1 MPTTTW
7 RVARRDIARPFGL
20 VEFDTSTNLTT
31 DDKIISTELTNRY
44 TVDDHFNGQWFVT
57 IVLDADTAATVTT
70 GAVPANGIGTLTRRV
85 EDYTASSGQLTI
97 VGANLLAEDES
108 VTCDLY
114 NTFHPDDYKRA
125 YNRARQAV
133 FPRLAA
139 HKDHKGIIT
148 DGDTLKYTVPSTIR
162 QIDRVSLGQAV
173 LASHGQNLLTNG
185 GFEEWDTDT
194 IEATETQ
201 NSWTLSGTSS
211 TANKESSTTGPTN
224 HMVLTG
230 NYSARLYVPANNTT
244 LLQTVTPSVATQMV
258 EVSMAAYV
266 YCRVA
271 SSITLSLDGDHNTS
285 NYHGGTG
292 WELLQYSNTLDI
304 NDTSFTAGFYVN
316 GGTAAAR
323 TTSYIDRAVV
333 WAGPLSTPESMWDV
347 VNGWEWIPPLDGA
360 SDGGQVFLP
369 GRPRDHEVL
378 RLNGRNLLSSVSAD
392 TDTIELD
399 GELLDPLYMKCRQF
413 LCEEK
418 AAEDAESDWG
428 RRARDFETEY
438 EFWFRG
444 EAYHGSRPGLVVSRR
459 GPF

>member
-20 VEFDTSTNLTT
+20 VTADTSTQINNDQLIVST
-31 DDKIISTELTNRY
+31 DLQQRY
-44 TVDDHFNGQWFVT
+44 TVDDYFNGQWYAT
-57 IVLDADTAATVTT
+57 IIIQTDGADPENGLGTTTKQVRDYAQSSGTVT
-70 GAVPANGIGTLTRRV
+70 VWGT
-85 EDYTASSGQLTI
+85 A
-97 VGANLLAEDES
+97 LADES
-108 VTCDLY
+108 SDQVEFDLY

-185 GFEEWDTDT
+185 GFEDWSSATALNNWT
-194 IEATETQ
+194 LTETGG
-201 NSWTLSGTSS
+201 STS
-211 TANKESSTTGPTN
+211 TVNKEESTTGPTN

-230 NYSARLYVPANNTT
+230 NYSARLYVPDRVTT
-244 LLQTVTPSVATQMV
+244 LLETLTPSVGTQMA

-271 SSITLSLDGDHNTS
+271 SSITLSLDGNNNTS

-292 WELLQYSNTLDI
+292 WELLQYNTTLDI
-304 NDTSFTAGFYVN
+304 NDSSFTAGFYVI
-316 GGTAAAR
+316 GTSVAS
-323 TTSYIDRAVV
+323 TSYIDRAVV

-378 RLNGRNLLSSVSAD
+378 RLNGRNLLSSVSVD

>member
-1 MPTTTW
+1 MPTTNW

-20 VEFDTSTNLTT
+20 VEFDTSTFLTT
-31 DDKIISTELTNRY
+31 DDKIISATSATGTTPLADRY
-44 TVDDHFNGQWFVT
+44 TVDDYFNGQWFVT

-70 GAVPANGIGTLTRRV
+70 GAVPANGAGTLTRRV
-85 EDYTASSGQLTI
+85 EDYASATGQLT
-97 VGANLLAEDES
+97 VAGANLLSEDEH

-173 LASHGQNLLTNG
+173 LASHGQNLLTDG
-185 GFEEWDTDT
+185 GFEDWSSATALT
-194 IEATETQ
+194 NWTLTETGG
-201 NSWTLSGTSS
+201 STS
-211 TANKESSTTGPTN
+211 TVNQETSTTGPTN

-230 NYSARLYVPANNTT
+230 NYSARLYVPDRVTT
-244 LLQTVTPSVATQMV
+244 LLETLTPSVGTQMA
-258 EVSMAAYV
+258 EVSMSAYV

-271 SSITLSLDGDHNTS
+271 SSITLSLDGNHNTS

-292 WELLQYSNTLDI
+292 WELLQYNTTLDI
-304 NDTSFTAGFYVN
+304 NDSSFTAGFYVI
-316 GGTAAAR
+316 GTSVAS
-323 TTSYIDRAVV
+323 TSYIDRAVV
-333 WAGPLSTPESMWDV
+333 WAGPLSAPESMWDV

-360 SDGGQVFLP
+360 SD

>member
-20 VEFDTSTNLTT
+20 VTADTSTQINNDQLIVST
-31 DDKIISTELTNRY
+31 DLQQRY
-44 TVDDHFNGQWFVT
+44 TVDDYFNGQWY
-57 IVLDADTAATVTT
+57 ATVIIQTDGVDPENGLGTT
-70 GAVPANGIGTLTRRV
+70 TKQVR
-85 EDYTASSGQLTI
+85 DYAQSSGT
-97 VGANLLAEDES
+97 VTVWGTALADES
-108 VTCDLY
+108 SDQVEFDLY

-173 LASHGQNLLTNG
+173 LASHGQNLLTDG
-185 GFEEWDTDT
+185 GFEDWSSATALT
-194 IEATETQ
+194 NWTLTETGG
-201 NSWTLSGTSS
+201 STS
-211 TANKESSTTGPTN
+211 TVNKEESTTGPTN

-230 NYSARLYVPANNTT
+230 NYSARLYVPDRVTT
-244 LLQTVTPSVATQMV
+244 LLETLTPSVGTQMA
-258 EVSMAAYV
+258 EGSMAAYV

-271 SSITLSLDGDHNTS
+271 SSITLSLDDNYNTS

-292 WELLQYSNTLDI
+292 WELLQYNITLDI
-304 NDTSFTAGFYVN
+304 NDSSFTAGFYVI
-316 GGTAAAR
+316 GTSVVS
-323 TTSYIDRAVV
+323 TSYIDRAVV

>member
-20 VEFDTSTNLTT
+20 VTADTSTQINNDQLIVST
-31 DDKIISTELTNRY
+31 DLQQRY
-44 TVDDHFNGQWFVT
+44 TVDDYFNGQWY
-57 IVLDADTAATVTT
+57 ATVIIQTDGVDPENGLGTT
-70 GAVPANGIGTLTRRV
+70 TKQVR
-85 EDYTASSGQLTI
+85 DYAQSSGT
-97 VGANLLAEDES
+97 VTVWGTALLDEGTDH
-108 VTCDLY
+108 VEFDLY

-173 LASHGQNLLTNG
+173 LASHGQNLLTDG
-185 GFEEWDTDT
+185 GFEDWSSPTALNNWT
-194 IEATETQ
+194 LTETGG
-201 NSWTLSGTSS
+201 STS
-211 TANKESSTTGPTN
+211 TVNKEESTTGPTN

-230 NYSARLYVPANNTT
+230 NYSARLYVPDRVTT
-244 LLQTVTPSVATQMV
+244 LLETLTPSVGTQMA

-266 YCRVA
+266 YCRVGSA
-271 SSITLSLDGDHNTS
+271 ITLSLDGNNNTS

-292 WELLQYSNTLDI
+292 WELLQYNTTTDHS
-304 NDTSFTAGFYVN
+304 DASFTAGFYGNASVQ
-316 GGTAAAR
+316 A
-323 TTSYIDRAVV
+323 TSYIDRAVV

>member
-31 DDKIISTELTNRY
+31 DDKIISTELTDRY

-85 EDYTASSGQLTI
+85 EDYTASSGQLT
-97 VGANLLAEDES
+97 VAGANLLSEDEH

-173 LASHGQNLLTNG
+173 LASHGQNLLTDG
-185 GFEEWDTDT
+185 GFEDWSSATALNNWT
-194 IEATETQ
+194 LTETGG
-201 NSWTLSGTSS
+201 STS
-211 TANKESSTTGPTN
+211 TVNQETSTTGPTN

-230 NYSARLYVPANNTT
+230 NYSARLYVPDRVTT
-244 LLQTVTPSVATQMV
+244 LLETLTPSVGTQMA

-271 SSITLSLDGDHNTS
+271 SSITLSLDGNYNTS

-292 WELLQYSNTLDI
+292 WELLQYNTTLDI
-304 NDTSFTAGFYVN
+304 NDSSFTAGFYVI
-316 GGTAAAR
+316 GTSVVS
-323 TTSYIDRAVV
+323 TSYIDRAVV

-378 RLNGRNLLSSVSAD
+378 RLNGRNLLSSVSVD

>member
-20 VEFDTSTNLTT
+20 VEFDTSTDITT
-31 DDKIISTELTNRY
+31 DDKIISTQLTDRY

-57 IVLDADTAATVTT
+57 IVLDEDTAATATS
-70 GAVPANGIGTLTRRV
+70 GGEPANGFGTKTRRV
-85 EDYTASSGQLTI
+85 EDYTASSGQLT
-97 VGANLLAEDES
+97 VAGASLLAEGED

-173 LASHGQNLLTNG
+173 LASHGQNLLSNG
-185 GFEEWDTDT
+185 GFEDWDADQITSGGS
-194 IEATETQ
+194 Q
-201 NSWTLSGTSS
+201 NNWTLSGSNS
-211 TANKESSTTGPTN
+211 TLNKESSTTGPTN

-230 NYSARLYVPANNTT
+230 NYSARLYVPDTTTT
-244 LLQTVTPSVATQMV
+244 LLQTITPSVASQFV

-266 YCRVA
+266 YCRV
-271 SSITLSLDGDHNTS
+271 SPGITLSLDGNFNTS
-285 NYHGGTG
+285 NWHGGTG
-292 WELLQYSNTLDI
+292 WELLQYTVTTGV
-304 NDTSFTAGFYVN
+304 NDSDFTAGFY
-316 GGTAAAR
+316 AASSA

-333 WAGPLSTPESMWDV
+333 WAGPLSAPESMWDV

-378 RLNGRNLLSSVSAD
+378 RLNGRNLLSSVSVD

>member
-31 DDKIISTELTNRY
+31 DDKIISTELTDRY

-85 EDYTASSGQLTI
+85 EDYTASSGQLT
-97 VGANLLAEDES
+97 VAGANLLSEDEH

-185 GFEEWDTDT
+185 GFEEWDTDE

-201 NSWTLSGTSS
+201 NSWALSGTSS

-258 EVSMAAYV
+258 EVSMSAYV

-271 SSITLSLDGDHNTS
+271 SSIALQLAGNTAS
-285 NYHGGTG
+285 YHGGTG
-292 WELLQYSNTLDI
+292 WELLQHSATVGI
-304 NDTSFTAGFYVN
+304 NESSFTAGFYVN

>member
-31 DDKIISTELTNRY
+31 DDKIISTELSYHY
-44 TVDDHFNGQWFVT
+44 TVDDYFNGQWFVT

-173 LASHGQNLLTNG
+173 LASHGQNLLTDG
-185 GFEEWDTDT
+185 GFENWTSGSLD
-194 IEATETQ
+194 
-201 NSWTLSGTSS
+201 SWTLSGSNS
-211 TANKESSTTGPTN
+211 TVNQEESTTGPTN

-230 NYSARLYVPANNTT
+230 NSSVRLYVPEDTST
-244 LLQTVTPSVATQMV
+244 LLQTITPSVATELV

-271 SSITLSLDGDHNTS
+271 SSITLSLDGNYNTS

-292 WELLQYSNTLDI
+292 WELLQYNTTLDI
-304 NDTSFTAGFYVN
+304 NDSSFTAGFYVI
-316 GGTAAAR
+316 GTSVVS
-323 TTSYIDRAVV
+323 TSYIDRAVV

-428 RRARDFETEY
+428 RRARDFEAEY

>member
-7 RVARRDIARPFGL
+7 RSARRDIARPFGL
-20 VEFDTSTNLTT
+20 VTANTTTPINNDQLIVSTDLQQ
-31 DDKIISTELTNRY
+31 RY
-44 TVDDHFNGQWFVT
+44 TVDDYFNGQWY
-57 IVLDADTAATVTT
+57 ATVIIQTDDQAPVNGLGTT
-70 GAVPANGIGTLTRRV
+70 TKQVR
-85 EDYTASSGQLTI
+85 DYAQSSGT
-97 VGANLLAEDES
+97 VTVWGTALADES
-108 VTCDLY
+108 SDQVEFDLY
-114 NTFHPDDYKRA
+114 RTFHPDDYKRA
-125 YNRARQAV
+125 YNRARQVV
-133 FPRLAA
+133 FPRLAS

-148 DGDTLKYTVPSTIR
+148 DGDTMKYPVPSSIR
-162 QIDRVSLGQAV
+162 KIDRVSLGQAV

-185 GFEEWDTDT
+185 GFEEWDTDD

-201 NSWTLSGTSS
+201 NSWTLSGTDSEVH
-211 TANKESSTTGPTN
+211 KESSTSGPTN

-230 NYSARLYVPANNTT
+230 NYSARLYVPANDTR

-271 SSITLSLDGDHNTS
+271 SSITLALDGNDNTS

-292 WELLQYSNTLDI
+292 WELLQYSTPTDI

-316 GGTAAAR
+316 GDTAAAR

-333 WAGPLSTPESMWDV
+333 WAGPLSTPEGVWDV
-347 VNGWEWIPPLDGA
+347 VNGWEWIPPIDGA

-378 RLNGRNLLSSVSAD
+378 RLNGRNLLSSVSVD

-399 GELLDPLYMKCRQF
+399 GDLLEPLYLKCRQF
-413 LCEEK
+413 ICDDK
-418 AAEDAESDWG
+418 ASEDSDSDWG
-428 RRARDFETEY
+428 RRARDYEEEY

>member
-31 DDKIISTELTNRY
+31 DDKIISTELTDHY

-173 LASHGQNLLTNG
+173 LASHGQNLLTDG
-185 GFEEWDTDT
+185 GFEDWSS
-194 IEATETQ
+194 ATAL
-201 NSWTLSGTSS
+201 NNWTLSGSNS
-211 TANKESSTTGPTN
+211 TVNREASTTGPTN

-230 NYSARLYVPANNTT
+230 NYSARLYVEDTTTT
-244 LLQTVTPSVATQMV
+244 LLETLTPSVASQMV
-258 EVSMAAYV
+258 EVSMSAYV
-266 YCRVA
+266 YCRVGSA
-271 SSITLSLDGDHNTS
+271 ITLSLDGNNNTS

-292 WELLQYSNTLDI
+292 WELLQYNTTTDHS
-304 NDTSFTAGFYVN
+304 DASFTAGFYGNASVQ
-316 GGTAAAR
+316 A
-323 TTSYIDRAVV
+323 TSYIDRAVV

-378 RLNGRNLLSSVSAD
+378 RLNGRNLLSSVSVD

>member
-7 RVARRDIARPFGL
+7 RSARRDIARPFGL
-20 VEFDTSTNLTT
+20 VQFDTTTNVTT
-31 DDKIISTELTNRY
+31 DDKIISTELANRFIIN
-44 TVDDHFNGQWFVT
+44 DHFNGQWFAT
-57 IVLDADTAATVTT
+57 IVVDAD
-70 GAVPANGIGTLTRRV
+70 GGNPANGVGTVTRRV
-85 EDYTASSGQLTI
+85 EDYAASSGQLTI
-97 VGANLLAEDES
+97 SGANLSAEDEA

-114 NTFHPDDYKRA
+114 RTFHPDDYKRA
-125 YNRARQAV
+125 YNRARQVV
-133 FPRLAA
+133 FPRLAS

-148 DGDTLKYTVPSTIR
+148 DGDTMKYPVPSSIR
-162 QIDRVSLGQAV
+162 KIDRVSLGQAV
-173 LASHGQNLLTNG
+173 LASHGQNLFTDG
-185 GFEEWDTDT
+185 GFEDWSSDT
-194 IEATETQ
+194 ALS
-201 NSWTLSGTSS
+201 NWTLSGSNS
-211 TANKESSTTGPTN
+211 TVNKESSTSGPTN

-230 NYSARLYVPANNTT
+230 NYSARLYVPDTNTT
-244 LLQTVTPSVATQMV
+244 LLETLTPSVGTQMAG
-258 EVSMAAYV
+258 VSMAAYV

-271 SSITLSLDGDHNTS
+271 SSITLSLDGDNNTS

-304 NDTSFTAGFYVN
+304 NDTSFAAGFYVD
-316 GGTAAAR
+316 GGTTAS
-323 TTSYIDRAVV
+323 TSYIDRAVV
-333 WAGPLSTPESMWDV
+333 WAGPLSTPEGVWDV

-399 GELLDPLYMKCRQF
+399 GELLEPLYLKCRQF
-413 LCEEK
+413 ICEDK
-418 AAEDAESDWG
+418 ASQDSDSDWG
-428 RRARDFETEY
+428 RRARDYEEEY
-438 EFWFRG
+438 ELWFRG